1 MGLESLSASHCSLER
16 AVGVFEGTSA
26 HTEEYLFITHEFGF
40 RNLLC
45 DPSPF
50 L

>member
-1 MGLESLSASHCSLER
+1 MGPGSLSASHCSLER
-16 AVGVFEGTSA
+16 AVGVVEGTSA
-26 HTEEYLFITHEFGF
+26 HTKEYLFITHDFDF